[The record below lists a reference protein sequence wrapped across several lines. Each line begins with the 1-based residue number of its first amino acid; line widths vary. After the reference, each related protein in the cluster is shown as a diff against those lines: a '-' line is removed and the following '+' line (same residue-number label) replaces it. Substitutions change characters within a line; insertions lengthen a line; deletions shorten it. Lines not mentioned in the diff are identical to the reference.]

1 MHHQPCWLAIHF
13 NNLVLKEKMQYA
25 FNRDGLYGNVGFN
38 TDHLGLIIEDKG
50 NLSGPARLEVIL
62 TVHLEIFIFHLL
74 FFFLVR
80 ALNKTFI
87 YSKWSS

>member
-25 FNRDGLYGNVGFN
+25 FNRDGLYGNVGFS

-62 TVHLEIFIFHLL
+62 TVHLENFIFHLL